1 MSQQYTLDNTEPLS
15 HSCNVDATGSEQF
28 PNIYTCLSYPQ
39 GVVTYGDNW
48 NLEVF
53 KTPSP
58 LGTYIFSE
66 DTVTLAI
73 QPKRLFKRR
82 KLSTLEKYLVKND
95 DDFFLY

>member
-1 MSQQYTLDNTEPLS
+1 M
-15 HSCNVDATGSEQF
+15 GS
-28 PNIYTCLSYPQ
+28 
-39 GVVTYGDNW
+39 
-48 NLEVF
+48 
-53 KTPSP
+53 
-58 LGTYIFSE
+58 YIFSE